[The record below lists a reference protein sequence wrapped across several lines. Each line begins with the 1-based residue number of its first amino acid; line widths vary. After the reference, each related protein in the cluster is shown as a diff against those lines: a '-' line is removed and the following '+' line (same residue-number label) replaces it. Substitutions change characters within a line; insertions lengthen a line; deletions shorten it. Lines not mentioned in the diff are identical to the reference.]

1 MIQQFHSWVY
11 MQRWKTLIQKD
22 TCIPMFISSVH
33 SFSLVQLADPLDRSA
48 AGLPVRHQFLEFAQT
63 HVHRVGDAIH
73 PILCHPLLLPP
84 SIFPSSRPPCPSPT
98 PGVCSDSCPLSRRC
112 HPSYPVS
119 SPSPSTFNLSQHQGL
134 FKMLT
139 APGKYHSTFCLSEFT
154 LHLCKWNQKVFLT
167 LWLALL
173 PSNNNFEF
181 HPCCNM
187 CQNSLLF

>member
-33 SFSLVQLADPLDRSA
+33 SFSLVQLSDPLDCSTP
-48 AGLPVRHQFLEFAQT
+48 GLPVHHQFLEFTQT
-63 HVHRVGDAIH
+63 HVHWVNDAIH
-73 PILCHPLLLPP
+73 LILCHPLLLPP
-84 SIFPSSRPPCPSPT
+84 
-98 PGVCSDSCPLSRRC
+98 
-112 HPSYPVS
+112 
-119 SPSPSTFNLSQHQGL
+119 NLSQHQGL
-134 FKMLT
+134 FKMFI

-181 HPCCNM
+181 HPCCMM